1 MAIREIATRLVG
13 KDTEE
18 LFADM
23 GKTWDWLLADPQLRW
38 YALTLLLPICP
49 PICIA

>member
-1 MAIREIATRLVG
+1 MAIKAVASRLID

-23 GKTWDWLLADPQLRW
+23 GKTWDWMLADSQLRW
-38 YALTLLLPICP
+38 
-49 PICIA
+49 

>member
-1 MAIREIATRLVG
+1 MAIKAVASRLIG
-13 KDTEE
+13 KDTEV

-38 YALTLLLPICP
+38 
-49 PICIA
+49 

>member
-1 MAIREIATRLVG
+1 MAIKAVASRLIG

-38 YALTLLLPICP
+38 
-49 PICIA
+49 